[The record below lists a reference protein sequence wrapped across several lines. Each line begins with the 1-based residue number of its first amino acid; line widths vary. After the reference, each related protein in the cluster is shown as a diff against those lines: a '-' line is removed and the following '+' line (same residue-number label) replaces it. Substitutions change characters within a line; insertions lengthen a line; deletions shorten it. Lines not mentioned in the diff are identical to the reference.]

1 MSCQICNHPVRNTE
15 RARTRSRTSVSR
27 RCPVPL
33 FCSTILLV
41 SLCFLVLVPASSAAE
56 YVLTNAS
63 AEPYAD
69 GFRYN
74 GTEDLT
80 LVIADNVTIR
90 STSNTGIFSAT
101 PVSIRSPAGKTLSVF
116 VDNASQMLFGIEAPA
131 VSIES
136 GVLDITV
143 NGTNDPKK
151 GNAFGIWAGHGNV
164 TIAGGSVTTTVAT
177 TGHKNKGIY
186 ASRYI
191 VVSGGR
197 IDADQ
202 HGGMNTFGL
211 DGGDIEKG
219 RPDGGVVITGGTVLV
234 NSTGGHNR
242 NFGIDSRFGS
252 VRISGTP
259 VIVITEDGS
268 GAQENFA
275 YNSSIVKVAGGTPV
289 VATSEGGR
297 AYVLQSWARL
307 ALPGAA
313 S

>member
-1 MSCQICNHPVRNTE
+1 MPGECLPASILHPSGGKSADYGFLFSLCRV
-15 RARTRSRTSVSR
+15 
-27 RCPVPL
+27 PVAIL
-33 FCSTILLV
+33 LCILLV
-41 SLCFLVLVPASSAAE
+41 SSVSAAE
-56 YVLTNAS
+56 YVLDAS
-63 AEPYAD
+63 SAGGYRD

-90 STSNTGIFSAT
+90 STGTAGIFSAT
-101 PVSIRSPAGKTLSVF
+101 PVTIRSPAGKTLSVF
-116 VDNASQMLFGIEAPA
+116 VDNASLMLFGVGAPA
-131 VSIES
+131 VSVES
-136 GVLDITV
+136 GTIDVTV
-143 NGTNDPKK
+143 NGTNDPAK

-164 TIAGGSVTTTVAT
+164 TITGGSVTTTVAT

-191 VVSGGR
+191 VVTGGSVS
-197 IDADQ
+197 ADQ

-211 DGGDIEKG
+211 DGGDIGKG

-259 VIVITEDGS
+259 VIVISEDGS

-275 YNSSIVKVAGGTPV
+275 YNSSITMIAGGLPV

-297 AYVLQSWARL
+297 AYELRSWGRL